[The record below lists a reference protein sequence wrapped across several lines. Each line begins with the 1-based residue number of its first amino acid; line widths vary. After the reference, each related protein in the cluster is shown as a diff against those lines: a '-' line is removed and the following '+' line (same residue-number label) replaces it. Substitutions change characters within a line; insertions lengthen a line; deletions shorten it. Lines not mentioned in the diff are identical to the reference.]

1 MLKDNSLKAIIG
13 MIAFAAVLVFAPQRA
28 AAQSLSAQ
36 LTDKDIMV
44 SEFNAVN
51 VSDDFDVTVSRGTY
65 GVRLT
70 VDKELAPYVE
80 VYVRSKVLYISYD
93 EKAVP
98 KELRKVYRGKGGLT
112 PTFRVVAY
120 TPELQAVTLS
130 DNAILT
136 GVEEFAANEFE
147 LTMAG
152 KSQVRNLS
160 IAAAS
165 ARVSMKKNAIANL
178 NLKTDRG
185 VEVNTDNNSNLK
197 LTFTGREL
205 ALTSDGSSVVVA
217 DGPTKSLNLATG
229 GSSQVSVTSNTEKVQ
244 VTSEGSSK
252 LTLTGKAEEM
262 EVKGSRSSVV
272 DAFAMPL
279 EEVEADLSNSSS
291 VTVSVSKKVSVN
303 LVGGSAL
310 YYSGSPEFKIFAADP
325 APEPRHRQPLW
336 ARRLPQTQARG
347 SRRLLFRPVHPGGDG
362 AGRRHALCVGNDFRR
377 LRRRRREP
385 GLCGPGLLAG

>member
-1 MLKDNSLKAIIG
+1 MKMLKDNSLKAIIG
-13 MIAFAAVLVFAPQRA
+13 MIAFVAALVFAPQRA
-28 AAQSLSAQ
+28 TAQSLSAQ
-36 LTDKDIMV
+36 LTDKEIMV

-51 VSDDFDVTVSRGTY
+51 VSDDFDVTISRGAY

-80 VYVRSKVLYISYD
+80 VYVRSKVLYVSYD

-98 KELRKVYRGKGGLT
+98 KEVRKLYRGKGGLT

-136 GVEEFAANEFE
+136 GVEEFAASEFE
-147 LTMAG
+147 LTAAG

-165 ARVSMKKNAIANL
+165 ARISMKKNAVANL
-178 NLKTDRG
+178 NLKTERG
-185 VEVNTDNNSNLK
+185 VEVNTDNNANLK
-197 LTFTGREL
+197 LSFTGREL

-217 DGPTKSLNLATG
+217 DGPTRSLNLATG
-229 GSSQVSVTSNTEKVQ
+229 GSSQVSVSSDTEKVE
-244 VTSEGSSK
+244 VTAEGSSK
-252 LTLTGKAEEM
+252 LTLTGKALEM

-279 EEVEADLSNSSS
+279 EEVEANLSNSST
-291 VTVSVSKKVSVN
+291 VTVSVSKKVSAN

-310 YYSGSPEFKIFAADP
+310 YYSGTPVFQIEKIVKSTL
-325 APEPRHRQPLW
+325 APYG
-336 ARRLPQTQARG
+336 TK
-347 SRRLLFRPVHPGGDG
+347 
-362 AGRRHALCVGNDFRR
+362 
-377 LRRRRREP
+377 
-385 GLCGPGLLAG
+385 

>member
-1 MLKDNSLKAIIG
+1 MKMLKDNSLKAIIG
-13 MIAFAAVLVFAPQRA
+13 MMAFAAVLLVAPQRV

-36 LTDKDIMV
+36 LTDKDITV

-51 VSDDFDVTVSRGTY
+51 VSDDFEVTVSRGTY

-98 KELRKVYRGKGGLT
+98 KELRKQYRGKGALT
-112 PTFRVVAY
+112 PVFRVVAY

-130 DNAILT
+130 DNATLT
-136 GVEEFAANEFE
+136 GVEEFTAGEFE

-152 KSQVRNLS
+152 KSQVKNLS
-160 IAAAS
+160 ISATS
-165 ARVSMKKNAIANL
+165 ARISMKKNAVATL

-185 VEVNTDNNSNLK
+185 VEVNTDNSANLK

-205 ALTSDGSSVVVA
+205 ALTADGSSVIVA
-217 DGPTKSLNLATG
+217 DGGSTRSLNLSTG
-229 GSSQVSVTSNTEKVQ
+229 GSSQVSVISDTEKVE
-244 VTSEGSSK
+244 VTAEGSSK
-252 LTLTGKAEEM
+252 LTLTGKALEM

-272 DAFAMPL
+272 DAFAMPM
-279 EEVEADLSNSSS
+279 EEVEANLSNSST

-303 LVGGSAL
+303 LVGGSSL
-310 YYSGSPEFKIFAADP
+310 FYSGSPVFEIEKIVKSTL
-325 APEPRHRQPLW
+325 APYG
-336 ARRLPQTQARG
+336 TK
-347 SRRLLFRPVHPGGDG
+347 
-362 AGRRHALCVGNDFRR
+362 
-377 LRRRRREP
+377 
-385 GLCGPGLLAG
+385 

>member
-13 MIAFAAVLVFAPQRA
+13 MVAFAAVLLMAPQRA

-36 LTDKDIMV
+36 LTDKDITV

-51 VSDDFDVTVSRGTY
+51 VSDDFEVTVSRGTY

-98 KELRKVYRGKGGLT
+98 KELRKQYRGKGALT
-112 PTFRVVAY
+112 PVFRVVAY

-130 DNAILT
+130 DNATLN
-136 GVEEFAANEFE
+136 GVEEFTAGEFE
-147 LTMAG
+147 LTTAG
-152 KSQVRNLS
+152 KSQVKNLS
-160 IAAAS
+160 ISATS
-165 ARVSMKKNAIANL
+165 ARISMKKNAVATL

-185 VEVNTDNNSNLK
+185 VEVNTDNNANLK

-205 ALTSDGSSVVVA
+205 ALTADGSSVVVA
-217 DGPTKSLNLATG
+217 DGGSTRSLNLSTG
-229 GSSQVSVTSNTEKVQ
+229 GSSQVSVISDTEKVE
-244 VTSEGSSK
+244 VTAEGSSK
-252 LTLTGKAEEM
+252 LTLTGKAREM

-272 DAFAMPL
+272 DAFAMPM
-279 EEVEADLSNSSS
+279 EEVEANLSNSSS

-303 LVGGSAL
+303 LVGGSSL
-310 YYSGSPEFKIFAADP
+310 FYSGSPVFEIEKIVKSTL
-325 APEPRHRQPLW
+325 APYG
-336 ARRLPQTQARG
+336 TK
-347 SRRLLFRPVHPGGDG
+347 
-362 AGRRHALCVGNDFRR
+362 
-377 LRRRRREP
+377 
-385 GLCGPGLLAG
+385 

>member
-13 MIAFAAVLVFAPQRA
+13 MVAFAAVLLMAPQRA

-36 LTDKDIMV
+36 LTDKDITV

-51 VSDDFDVTVSRGTY
+51 VSDDFEVTVSRGTY

-80 VYVRSKVLYISYD
+80 VYVRSKVLYVSYD

-98 KELRKVYRGKGGLT
+98 KELRKQYRGKGALT
-112 PTFRVVAY
+112 PVFRVVAY

-130 DNAILT
+130 DNATLT
-136 GVEEFAANEFE
+136 GVEEFTAGEFE

-152 KSQVRNLS
+152 KSQVKNLS
-160 IAAAS
+160 ISATS
-165 ARVSMKKNAIANL
+165 ARISMKKNAVATL

-185 VEVNTDNNSNLK
+185 VEVNTDNNANLK

-205 ALTSDGSSVVVA
+205 ALTADGSSVVVA
-217 DGPTKSLNLATG
+217 DGGTTRSLNLNLSTG
-229 GSSQVSVTSNTEKVQ
+229 GSSQVSVISDTEKVE

-252 LTLTGKAEEM
+252 LTLTGKAREM

-272 DAFAMPL
+272 DAFAMPM
-279 EEVEADLSNSSS
+279 EEVEANLSNSCT

-303 LVGGSAL
+303 LVGGSSL
-310 YYSGSPEFKIFAADP
+310 FYSGSPVFEIEKIVKSTL
-325 APEPRHRQPLW
+325 APYG
-336 ARRLPQTQARG
+336 TK
-347 SRRLLFRPVHPGGDG
+347 
-362 AGRRHALCVGNDFRR
+362 
-377 LRRRRREP
+377 
-385 GLCGPGLLAG
+385 

>member
-1 MLKDNSLKAIIG
+1 MKMLKDKSLKAFIG
-13 MIAFAAVLVFAPQRA
+13 MIAFAAVLMLAPQRA

-36 LTDKDIMV
+36 LTDKDITV

-136 GVEEFAANEFE
+136 GVEEFAASDFE

-310 YYSGSPEFKIFAADP
+310 YYSGSPEFKIEKIVKSTL
-325 APEPRHRQPLW
+325 APYG
-336 ARRLPQTQARG
+336 TK
-347 SRRLLFRPVHPGGDG
+347 
-362 AGRRHALCVGNDFRR
+362 
-377 LRRRRREP
+377 
-385 GLCGPGLLAG
+385 

>member
-1 MLKDNSLKAIIG
+1 M
-13 MIAFAAVLVFAPQRA
+13 MAFAAVLLVAPQRV

-36 LTDKDIMV
+36 LTDKDITV

-51 VSDDFDVTVSRGTY
+51 VSDDFEVTVSRGTY

-98 KELRKVYRGKGGLT
+98 KELKKQYRGKGALT
-112 PTFRVVAY
+112 PVFRVVAY

-130 DNAILT
+130 DNTTLT
-136 GVEEFAANEFE
+136 GVEEFTAGEFE

-152 KSQVRNLS
+152 KSQVKNLS
-160 IAAAS
+160 ISATS
-165 ARVSMKKNAIANL
+165 ARISMKKNAVATL

-185 VEVNTDNNSNLK
+185 VEVNTDNSANLK

-205 ALTSDGSSVVVA
+205 ALTADGSSVIVA
-217 DGPTKSLNLATG
+217 DGGSTRSLNLSTG
-229 GSSQVSVTSNTEKVQ
+229 GSSQVSVISDTEKVE
-244 VTSEGSSK
+244 VTAEGSSK
-252 LTLTGKAEEM
+252 LTLTGKALEM

-272 DAFAMPL
+272 DAFAMPM
-279 EEVEADLSNSSS
+279 EEVEANLSNSST

-303 LVGGSAL
+303 LVGGSSL
-310 YYSGSPEFKIFAADP
+310 FYSGSPVFEIEKIVKSTL
-325 APEPRHRQPLW
+325 APYG
-336 ARRLPQTQARG
+336 TK
-347 SRRLLFRPVHPGGDG
+347 
-362 AGRRHALCVGNDFRR
+362 
-377 LRRRRREP
+377 
-385 GLCGPGLLAG
+385 

>member
-136 GVEEFAANEFE
+136 GVEEFAASDFE

-185 VEVNTDNNSNLK
+185 VEVNTDNNANLK
-197 LTFTGREL
+197 ITFTGREL
-205 ALTSDGSSVVVA
+205 VLTSDGSSVVVA

-262 EVKGSRSSVV
+262 EVKGSRSSTV

-310 YYSGSPEFKIFAADP
+310 YYSGSPEFKIEKIVKSTL
-325 APEPRHRQPLW
+325 APYG
-336 ARRLPQTQARG
+336 TK
-347 SRRLLFRPVHPGGDG
+347 
-362 AGRRHALCVGNDFRR
+362 
-377 LRRRRREP
+377 
-385 GLCGPGLLAG
+385 

>member
-1 MLKDNSLKAIIG
+1 MKMLKDNSLKAIIG
-13 MIAFAAVLVFAPQRA
+13 MMAFAAVLLVAPQRV

-36 LTDKDIMV
+36 LTDKDITV

-51 VSDDFDVTVSRGTY
+51 VSDDFEVTVSRGTY

-98 KELRKVYRGKGGLT
+98 KELRKQYRGKGALT
-112 PTFRVVAY
+112 PVFRVVAY

-130 DNAILT
+130 DNATLT
-136 GVEEFAANEFE
+136 GVEEFTADEFE

-152 KSQVRNLS
+152 KSQVKNLS
-160 IAAAS
+160 ISATS
-165 ARVSMKKNAIANL
+165 ARISMKKNAVATL

-185 VEVNTDNNSNLK
+185 VEVNTDNSANLK

-205 ALTSDGSSVVVA
+205 ALTADGSSVVIA
-217 DGPTKSLNLATG
+217 DGGSTRSLNLSTG
-229 GSSQVSVTSNTEKVQ
+229 GSSQVSVISDTEKVE
-244 VTSEGSSK
+244 VTAEGSSK
-252 LTLTGKAEEM
+252 LTLTGKALEM

-272 DAFAMPL
+272 DAFAMPM
-279 EEVEADLSNSSS
+279 EEVEANLSNSST

-303 LVGGSAL
+303 LVGGSSL
-310 YYSGSPEFKIFAADP
+310 FYSGSPVFEIEKIVKSTL
-325 APEPRHRQPLW
+325 APYG
-336 ARRLPQTQARG
+336 TK
-347 SRRLLFRPVHPGGDG
+347 
-362 AGRRHALCVGNDFRR
+362 
-377 LRRRRREP
+377 
-385 GLCGPGLLAG
+385 